1 MSIATPW
8 PPSGDLRIDRDRLT
22 GLYNRAA
29 LLGVLHECLDAE
41 PDDRIPVSVI
51 SMDIDGFKG
60 VNERLGHRV
69 GDLVLMRVAQRLAG
83 FAPEAVISRVGAD
96 EFMIVMVGE
105 EDEQRASQL
114 AHQCL
119 DTLTDPIALEG
130 GHRLEVSARMG
141 LAASSNPSWLSPNEL
156 LRRVDLA
163 LFEARELEPQSLVVF
178 DQRLHDSY
186 MRQLEIED
194 GLRTAMVENHGLD
207 LHLQPIIATNGEL
220 SGFEGLL
227 RWQPDDGPSIS
238 PGVFI
243 PVAEQSDLALEV
255 DGWVISR
262 GCEMLRDWQNDDRLR
277 SCTLSLNVSARH
289 LRERGLVALVD
300 RELNRTGVNPGQ
312 LVIEVH
318 QDDLGAHLDNG
329 CAVLASL
336 RQIGVQVAIAG
347 FGAGRSLLGDLSQI
361 DFDRL
366 KINRNII
373 SELDSPEDR
382 TVASVLVALGREL
395 DLEVVAEGI
404 ETWTQFAWAE
414 GAGATHGQGYLFAR
428 PTSPAM
434 LDSMLLDVESELAEL
449 RRSGEMP
456 LLETA

>member
-1 MSIATPW
+1 MSLAASW
-8 PPSGDLRIDRDRLT
+8 PPAGDLRIDRDRLT
-22 GLYNRAA
+22 GLYNRSA
-29 LLGVLHECLDAE
+29 LMDVLCDCLDAE
-41 PDDRIPVSVI
+41 TEDRIPVSVI
-51 SMDIDGFKG
+51 LMDIDGFKG
-60 VNERLGHRV
+60 MNERLGHRV

-83 FAPEAVISRVGAD
+83 FAPEAMISRVGPD

-119 DTLTDPIALEG
+119 QTLEDPIALEG
-130 GHRLEVSARMG
+130 GHKLEVSARMG
-141 LAASSNPSWLSPNEL
+141 LAASSNPSWLTPTEL

-163 LFEARELEPQSLVVF
+163 LYEARDLGPQSLVVF

-186 MRQLEIED
+186 MRQLQIED
-194 GLRTAMVENHGLD
+194 GLRTAMAENEGLE
-207 LHLQPIIATNGEL
+207 LHVQPIVATNGEL

-255 DGWVISR
+255 DGWVIAR
-262 GCEMLRDWQNDDRLR
+262 GCDMLREWKDDDRLR
-277 SCTLSLNVSARH
+277 ACTLSLNVSARH
-289 LRERGLVALVD
+289 LRERGLVELVD

-312 LVIEVH
+312 LVVEIH
-318 QDDLGAHLDNG
+318 QDDLGAHLESG
-329 CAVLASL
+329 RAVLASL

-395 DLEVVAEGI
+395 NLEVVAEGI
-404 ETWTQFAWAE
+404 ETWNQFAWAE
-414 GAGATHGQGYLFAR
+414 GAGVTHGQGYLFAR
-428 PTSPAM
+428 ATSPDN
-434 LDSMLLDVESELAEL
+434 LEKMLLDVDAELAEL